1 MEPPLSAFPLTVLE
15 KSSRHGAP
23 QRINA
28 LNTTAALWE
37 KVGRNIAGTVS
48 MMCREI
54 TPAWRA
60 LLTWLTQ
67 VSTWTVAQRK
77 HSDD

>member
-1 MEPPLSAFPLTVLE
+1 MEPPLRAFPLTVLE
-15 KSSRHGAP
+15 PSSRHGAP

-48 MMCREI
+48 MMCR
-54 TPAWRA
+54 
-60 LLTWLTQ
+60 
-67 VSTWTVAQRK
+67 
-77 HSDD
+77 